1 MNRSDV
7 LGEMNIIKIFEIN
20 DLIDVYDKSLRD
32 PIAFP
37 FVNFEEIQS
46 LKHNDSIKIGNGS
59 ERFWLR
65 IVDISKDPESI
76 LDTTF
81 MGVIL
86 NLLQVRKFAPYHQID
101 NKNNLLIRSGYGEY
115 NTFDWVSC
123 RARNIYQI
131 MTAEERR
138 STTVNP
144 QIVDEIQYIHP
155 DVNYRI

>member
-1 MNRSDV
+1 MQNDSSILNDI
-7 LGEMNIIKIFEIN
+7 NIIKIFEIG

-46 LKHNDSIKIGNGS
+46 LKNNDSIKIGNGS

-86 NLLQVRKFAPYHQID
+86 NLLQVRKFAQYHEID
-101 NKNNLLIRSGYGEY
+101 NKNNVLIRSGYGEY

-123 RARNIYQI
+123 KARNIYQI
-131 MTAEERR
+131 MTEEERR
-138 STTVNP
+138 SMNVNSQNIYQEP
-144 QIVDEIQYIHP
+144 I
-155 DVNYRI
+155 YRV

>member
-1 MNRSDV
+1 MLNDSSILNDI
-7 LGEMNIIKIFEIN
+7 NIIKIFEIG

-46 LKHNDSIKIGNGS
+46 LKHNDCIKIGNGS
-59 ERFWLR
+59 DRFWIR

-86 NLLQVRKFAPYHQID
+86 NRLHVRKFATYHEID
-101 NKNNLLIRSGYGEY
+101 NKNNVLIRSSHGEY
-115 NTFDWVSC
+115 NAFDWVSC
-123 RARNIYQI
+123 NARNIYEI
-131 MTAEERR
+131 MTEEDRR
-138 STTVNP
+138 SMNGKSQNINP
-144 QIVDEIQYIHP
+144 DNI
-155 DVNYRI
+155 YRV